1 MEAFFRQNAS
11 GQPVVQEVDSI
22 STPLE
27 ETDRPNGPEV
37 TSNIIATLST
47 TPVSEFKAILPSLLK
62 YFQGR
67 IQTFKAGSLAAY
79 SHIWQELTS
88 DPEVLETVTGQYI
101 EFDSL
106 PMQVKPFMQP
116 KLSEIQTESVDLEIT
131 QLLKKG
137 VIQPCQHEPGE
148 FISPIFTRPKKD
160 GSFRMILNLKCFNA
174 NVTHYHFK
182 MDNIWS
188 AIRLMKPRCYMASI
202 DLKDAYYSVPIC
214 KDHQK
219 FLKFEWKGALY
230 QFVCFPNGLALCPR
244 KFTKLLKPVFSLLRQ
259 QGHISVAYIDDSW
272 LTADN
277 LCQCTKNVI
286 DTTSL
291 LDKVGF
297 VIHPEKSVLLPTQII
312 TFLGFVLNSILMQVS
327 LTPDRA
333 LKLKDAC
340 ENLLATV
347 SPSIRDVA
355 QVLGLMT
362 SSFPGVMYGPLHHRF
377 LEMDKTRA
385 LKLHRGNFDKNMN
398 LSQEAIIDLKWW
410 VTALPTAYNLIN
422 HGDPQVTMTTDA
434 SLIGWGCCIDTV
446 TSGGNWSPEE
456 AQHDINYL
464 EMLAVS
470 LALKSFSSVVQGK
483 HVKLLVDNTTAVT
496 TINQMGTCHS
506 RVNNQLSH
514 QIWLWCIDHS
524 VWLSVAH
531 IPGKQ
536 NTEADRESR
545 LPRKETEWTLQ
556 KPIFDAAT
564 KKLGVTPNVDLFA
577 SRLNFQLKPYVAYQ
591 PDPEAHAINA
601 FHISWKGY
609 TFYAFPPFSV
619 IQRVL
624 QKISD
629 EEATGLLVVPHWP
642 TQTWWPYLMN
652 MLIDFPLM
660 LPRKEDT
667 LYLPAHPHLLHPLH
681 KKLQLLVCH
690 LSGISLQAEEFRLGL
705 QRSSCNPGERV
716 HKSSTRLTTSDGKSS
731 VVQGVLI
738 PFQLL

>member
-1 MEAFFRQNAS
+1 MESVTDQ
-11 GQPVVQEVDSI
+11 SI
-22 STPLE
+22 E
-27 ETDRPNGPEV
+27 F
-37 TSNIIATLST
+37 ATL
-47 TPVSEFKAILPSLLK
+47 P
-62 YFQGR
+62 
-67 IQTFKAGSLAAY
+67 IQENPL
-79 SHIWQELTS
+79 
-88 DPEVLETVTGQYI
+88 
-101 EFDSL
+101 
-106 PMQVKPFMQP
+106 MQT
-116 KLSEIQTESVDLEIT
+116 KLSEVQTESVDLEIV

-137 VIQPCQHEPGE
+137 VIQPCQHEAGE

-160 GSFRMILNLKCFNA
+160 GYFRITLNLKCFNT
-174 NVTHYHFK
+174 NVAHYHFK

-188 AIRLMKPRCYMASI
+188 AIRLMKP
-202 DLKDAYYSVPIC
+202 DLKDAYYSVSIC

-219 FLKFEWKGALY
+219 FLKSKWKGILY

-272 LTADN
+272 LMADN
-277 LCQCTKNVI
+277 FAQCTKNVI
-286 DTTSL
+286 DTISL

-327 LTPDRA
+327 LTPERA
-333 LKLKDAC
+333 QKLKDAC
-340 ENLLATV
+340 ENLLATA

-355 QVLGLMT
+355 HVLGLLT
-362 SSFPGVMYGPLHHRF
+362 SSFPGVMYGPLHQKF
-377 LEMDKTRA
+377 LEMDKTQA
-385 LKLHRGNFDKNMN
+385 LNLHKGNFDKKIN
-398 LSQEAIIDLKWW
+398 LSQEAEMDLKWW
-410 VTALPTAYNLIN
+410 VRALPAAYNLIN

-446 TSGGNWSPEE
+446 FSGGNWTPEE

-464 EMLAVS
+464 EMLAVF
-470 LALKSFSSVVQGK
+470 LALKSFTSVVQGN
-483 HVKLLVDNTTAVT
+483 HVKLLVDNTTAVS

-506 RVNNQLSH
+506 RVNNHLSQ
-514 QIWLWCIDHS
+514 QIWLWCIDHA
-524 VWLSVAH
+524 VWLTVAH

-545 LPRKETEWTLQ
+545 LPRRETEWTLH
-556 KPIFDAAT
+556 KSIFDAAI
-564 KKLGVTPNVDLFA
+564 KKLGVTPTVDLFA
-577 SRLNFQLKPYVAYQ
+577 PRLNFQLKPYVTYR
-591 PDPEAHAINA
+591 PDPEAHAVNA
-601 FHISWKGY
+601 FHISWKRH

-624 QKISD
+624 QKIS
-629 EEATGLLVVPHWP
+629 EEQTTGLLVVPHWP

-652 MLIDFPLM
+652 MLIDFPLL

-667 LYLPAHPHLLHPLH
+667 LCLPAHPQLLHPLR

-690 LSGISLQAEEFRLGL
+690 LSGSSLQAEAFRLGL
-705 QRSSCNPGERV
+705 QKLSSNLGERV
-716 HKSSTRLTTSDGKSS
+716 HKSSTRLTSSDGKSS